1 MNMSLMV
8 NKKRITKS
16 LGTKDRNRKDES
28 KLKSLVKTIIL
39 QQLNGLFQSNAEL
52 SFPGLVDR
60 SLNAPHSWSK
70 STCDLNK
77 YILTSHPHKKE
88 FMQ

>member
-16 LGTKDRNRKDES
+16 LGTKDGKVES
-28 KLKSLVKTIIL
+28 KLKSLVKTTML

-52 SFPGLVDR
+52 SFPELVDR

-88 FMQ
+88 IMQ